1 MPQVYKIDRT
11 SSHRGFLLGSFHLG
25 DRRKD
30 IEQMSDAPTS
40 VPYVFFVCVTPPNII
55 SVLQDIG
62 HDMRWLQ
69 ELPVTRSVFLGPATE
84 ESPG

>member
-1 MPQVYKIDRT
+1 
-11 SSHRGFLLGSFHLG
+11 
-25 DRRKD
+25 
-30 IEQMSDAPTS
+30 MSDAPTS